1 MTTATSAL
9 ELRISCILNQVKSFT
24 GVADDVGGERDTVPQ
39 VFCCQT
45 CSISRYYYNV
55 LIKIEID

>member
-24 GVADDVGGERDTVPQ
+24 AVADDAGGERDTIPE
-39 VFCCQT
+39 
-45 CSISRYYYNV
+45 V
-55 LIKIEID
+55 LRRLSLLY